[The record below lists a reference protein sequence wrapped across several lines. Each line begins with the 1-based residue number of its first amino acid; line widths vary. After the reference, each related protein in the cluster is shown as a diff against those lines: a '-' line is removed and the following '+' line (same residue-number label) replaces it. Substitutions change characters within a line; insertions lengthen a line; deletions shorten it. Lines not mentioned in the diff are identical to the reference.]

1 MLSNHLKTALR
12 NVWKQRATNAI
23 NITGLAAGMTAAI
36 LIFLWVG
43 NELTYDNYHPGADRI
58 HRVTAYITTAKWT
71 WETTPFPLIA
81 AARASIP
88 EAEAVTAIQPAW

>member
-1 MLSNHLKTALR
+1 MLFNHLRTALR

-43 NELTYDNYHPGADRI
+43 NELTYDSYHPGANRI
-58 HRVTAYITTAKWT
+58 YRVTSYIGTAKWT
-71 WETTPFPLIA
+71 WETTPLPLTA
-81 AARASIP
+81 GVVAVVGEFVADP
-88 EAEAVTAIQPAW
+88 EEDEE